1 MSDLPIKSKLDSLI
15 FLIRELNVML
25 DSDLAELYETDTKK
39 LKQQVRRNIDR
50 FPEDFM
56 ILLTDFDKSELLIRE
71 PRLSNLKHSYAP
83 IMAFTEQGVAMLSSV
98 LNSRKAIHANIEIMR
113 AFVAYRAKMIENSEL
128 RKEIIRLDRKINN
141 SFRFLLKKID
151 ALTSGIVQKPRKQVG
166 FRRKDK
172 S

>member
-1 MSDLPIKSKLDSLI
+1 MRDLPVKSKLDSLI
-15 FLIRELNVML
+15 FLIRGLNVML

-50 FPEDFM
+50 FPENFM
-56 ILLTDFDKSELLIRE
+56 FELTDFEKSELIIKE

-98 LNSRKAIHANIEIMR
+98 LNSKKAIHANIEIMR
-113 AFVAYRAKMIENSEL
+113 AFVNYRAKMIENGEL
-128 RKEIIRLDRKINN
+128 RNEIIRLDRKIN
-141 SFRFLLKKID
+141 SSVRFLLKKID
-151 ALTSGIVQKPRKQVG
+151 ALTSGIVERPRIQVG
-166 FRRKDK
+166 YKRKDP

>member
-1 MSDLPIKSKLDSLI
+1 MPI
-15 FLIRELNVML
+15 F
-25 DSDLAELYETDTKK
+25 
-39 LKQQVRRNIDR
+39 
-50 FPEDFM
+50 
-56 ILLTDFDKSELLIRE
+56 
-71 PRLSNLKHSYAP
+71 
-83 IMAFTEQGVAMLSSV
+83 
-98 LNSRKAIHANIEIMR
+98 EIMR

-128 RKEIIRLDRKINN
+128 RKEIIRLDKKINS

>member
-1 MSDLPIKSKLDSLI
+1 
-15 FLIRELNVML
+15 ML

-56 ILLTDFDKSELLIRE
+56 FELTDFDKRELLIRE
-71 PRLSNLKHSYAP
+71 PRLSNLKHSYVP

-98 LNSRKAIHANIEIMR
+98 LNSKKAIYANIEIMR

-128 RKEIIRLDRKINN
+128 RKEIIRLDKKINS
-141 SFRFLLKKID
+141 SFKFLLKKID
-151 ALTSGIVQKPRKQVG
+151 ALTSGIARKPRKQVG
-166 FRRKDK
+166 FKRNDQ